1 MAKELKPLTFGLAI
15 TPVILLIVMLALSVH
30 LFGADSSYG
39 ANQIVLLFSAGAVGL
54 VGLSRGMRWREVEQG
69 IIAGI
74 NMCIGPMLIL
84 LSVGMLIGA
93 WILAGTIPALIYY
106 GVQILSPSIFYA
118 ATAVICAMIAISI
131 GSSWT
136 VAGTMGIGLMAI
148 AASFNLSP
156 EITAGAII
164 SGAYFGDKLS
174 PLSDTTN
181 LAAATTGVDLFDH
194 IRHMLWTTLPSFALA
209 LVVFTLLSGGEA
221 AAPAEIAELRENLS
235 GQFSI
240 GIHLLAPLLL
250 MLYLAYR
257 RTPALPAILISTLT
271 GAVFALLFQAPAV
284 LALAG
289 DSGSIPGALTLLK
302 GVWTSLFNGFTSNS
316 SSEFMDALLSKGGM
330 TSMLNTTSLIICA
343 MAFGGTLEKVGI
355 LRYLV
360 SAALERV
367 NSNGSLVTT
376 TVLTC
381 ATTNVVTA
389 DQFIAITIPGGM
401 YREEYEKRGLSLL
414 NLSRTLEDSATLTSA
429 LIPWNTCGAY
439 MSATL
444 GIATVAYAPYAIF
457 NFLCPIIAIIYG
469 YWHIAQ
475 KPLEQKTD
483 ALAVPT

>member
-1 MAKELKPLTFGLAI
+1 VTQELKPLNLPLAI
-15 TPVILLIVMLALSVH
+15 APVILLVVMLALSVY

-74 NMCIGPMLIL
+74 NMCLGPMLIL
-84 LSVGMLIGA
+84 MSVGMLIGA

-118 ATAVICAMIAISI
+118 ATALICAMIAISI

-148 AASFNLSP
+148 AASFKLSP

-194 IRHMLWTTLPSFALA
+194 IRHMLWTTLPSFAIT
-209 LVVFTLLSGGEA
+209 LVVLAVLSGGEA
-221 AAPAEIAELRENLS
+221 AAPEEIAELRDNIAS
-235 GQFSI
+235 QFSI
-240 GIHLLAPLLL
+240 GLHLLAPLLL

-257 RTPALPAILISTLT
+257 KVPALPAILISTLT
-271 GAVFALLFQAPAV
+271 GAVFAIVFQAPAV

-289 DSGSIPGALTLLK
+289 DGGTVPSALLMLK

-343 MAFGGTLEKVGI
+343 MAFGGTLEKVGV
-355 LRYLV
+355 LRFLV
-360 SAALERV
+360 SAALNRV
-367 NSNGSLVTT
+367 NSNGSLVAS
-376 TVLTC
+376 TVATC
-381 ATTNVVTA
+381 VSTNVVTA

-401 YREEYEKRGLSLL
+401 YREEFHKRGLSAL

-444 GIATVAYAPYAIF
+444 GIATFAYAPYAMF
-457 NFLCPIIAIIYG
+457 NYLCPVIALIYG
-469 YWHIAQ
+469 YWNVAQ
-475 KPLEQKTD
+475 KPLEEESGT
-483 ALAVPT
+483 LAVPV